1 MSPPAAAVNV
11 ADYLLAGRAP
21 ERIALHL
28 PRQDYSYG
36 ELQNAASSVA
46 GHLLRSGGK
55 GERVILI
62 GENSF
67 FWVAAYLGTLQA
79 GMVSVPLPPGI
90 AAQDLDSIVRTTEAR
105 IAFVQAGVLARNPG
119 LFRGMSLITDR
130 TVVPIPIA
138 ASQISLA
145 ETLDSRAGGAAEAC
159 VGADDL
165 AALMFT
171 SGSTGTPRG
180 VMVSHRNIIANTE
193 SIVEYLG
200 LTAQDRI
207 MDVLPFHYCFGASLL
222 HTHLRAGGSIVVDSR
237 FMYPEAILQRM
248 AATECTGFA
257 GVPSHFQILL
267 RNSSLSRSAF
277 PHLRYVQQAGGC
289 LTPDFI
295 RELRAALPHSQI
307 FIMYGQT
314 EATARLSALSP
325 ELLERKMG
333 SIGKGIPGVRLQ
345 VLDETGKAVG
355 PGETGEI
362 VAAGANVTHGYW
374 RAPAETGAA
383 FRDGKLYTGDLATV
397 DEEGFIYIIGRA
409 KDMIKCG
416 GERVSCRRIEEQLR
430 SLAGVEDAA
439 VTGIPDDVLGE
450 AVEAFVVTRSP
461 ACGDTCDW
469 RRCRD
474 FRGQIR
480 QACRQ
485 QLPAQLVPRQIV
497 LMPDLPRNSAGKVLK
512 PRLTTAHPGAPERAD
527 IMAYNELGQSA
538 AGGAA
543 GD

>member
-1 MSPPAAAVNV
+1 MSAAAAVNV

-21 ERIALHL
+21 ERVAVQL
-28 PRQDYSYG
+28 PRQNYSYG

-46 GHLLRSGGK
+46 RHLLRCGGK
-55 GERVILI
+55 LERVILI

-105 IAFVQAGVLARNPG
+105 IAFVQAGVVTRNPG
-119 LFRGMSLITDR
+119 PFRGMSLITDR
-130 TVVPIPIA
+130 AVVPIPIA
-138 ASQISLA
+138 ASQTSLA
-145 ETLDSRAGGAAEAC
+145 EILGSSAGGVAGAR
-159 VGADDL
+159 VDADDL

-200 LTAQDRI
+200 LTAEDRI

-237 FMYPEAILQRM
+237 FLYPEAILQRM

-267 RNSSLSRSAF
+267 RNSSLSRTAF

-289 LTPDFI
+289 LAPDFI
-295 RELRAALPHSQI
+295 RELQAALPHSRI

-314 EATARLSALSP
+314 EATARLSALPP
-325 ELLERKMG
+325 EMLERKIG

-345 VLDETGKAVG
+345 VVDAAGKSVR

-362 VAAGANVTHGYW
+362 VAEGANVTHGYW
-374 RAPAETGAA
+374 RAPAETAAA
-383 FRDGKLYTGDLATV
+383 FRNGRLYTGDLATV

-416 GERVSCRRIEEQLR
+416 GERISCRRIEEQLL

-439 VTGIPDDVLGE
+439 VAGIPDDVLGE
-450 AVEAFVVTRSP
+450 AVEAFVVTRTP
-461 ACGDTCDW
+461 ACGNACDW
-469 RRCRD
+469 RRCRA
-474 FRGQIR
+474 FREQVR

-485 QLPAQLVPRQIV
+485 RLPAQLVPRQIV
-497 LMPDLPRNSAGKVLK
+497 LMPGLPRNSAGKVLK
-512 PRLTTAHPGAPERAD
+512 PRLTTTYSGAPERAD
-527 IMAYNELGQSA
+527 IMAYNEVGQSA

>member
-1 MSPPAAAVNV
+1 MSAAATAANV
-11 ADYLLAGRAP
+11 THYLLAGKAP
-21 ERIALHL
+21 ERPALHL

-46 GHLLRSGGK
+46 RYLLENGGK
-55 GERVILI
+55 GERAILI
-62 GENSF
+62 GDNSF

-105 IAFVQAGVLARNPG
+105 IAIVQGGVLTRNPG

-130 TVVPIPIA
+130 NLVPIPIA
-138 ASQISLA
+138 ASQTSLA
-145 ETLDSRAGGAAEAC
+145 EILAPGPSGVPDPH
-159 VGADDL
+159 VDADDL

-180 VMVSHRNIIANTE
+180 VMVSHGNIIANTE
-193 SIVEYLG
+193 SIIEYLG

-237 FMYPEAILQRM
+237 FLYPEAILQRM

-277 PHLRYVQQAGGC
+277 PHLRYVQQAGGR
-289 LTPDFI
+289 LAPDFI
-295 RELRAALPHSQI
+295 RDLRTALPHSQI

-314 EATARLSALSP
+314 EATARLSALPP
-325 ELLERKMG
+325 ELLERKIG
-333 SIGKGIPGVRLQ
+333 SIGKGIPGVRLR
-345 VLDETGKAVG
+345 VLDESGNAVRA
-355 PGETGEI
+355 GETGEI
-362 VAAGANVTHGYW
+362 VAEGANVTHGYW
-374 RAPAETGAA
+374 RAPAETAA
-383 FRDGKLYTGDLATV
+383 AYRDGKLYTGDLATV

-416 GERVSCRRIEEQLR
+416 GERISCRRIEEQLL

-439 VTGIPDDVLGE
+439 VAGIPDDVLGE
-450 AVEAFVVTRSP
+450 AVEAFVVSRTP
-461 ACGDTCDW
+461 ACGNACDW
-469 RRCRD
+469 RRCKA
-474 FRGQIR
+474 FREQVR

-485 QLPAQLVPRQIV
+485 RLPAQLVPRQIV
-497 LMPDLPRNSAGKVLK
+497 LMPELPRNSAGKVLK
-512 PRLTTAHPGAPERAD
+512 PRLTADPGVLEGAD
-527 IMAYNELGQSA
+527 IMAYSEVGKSA